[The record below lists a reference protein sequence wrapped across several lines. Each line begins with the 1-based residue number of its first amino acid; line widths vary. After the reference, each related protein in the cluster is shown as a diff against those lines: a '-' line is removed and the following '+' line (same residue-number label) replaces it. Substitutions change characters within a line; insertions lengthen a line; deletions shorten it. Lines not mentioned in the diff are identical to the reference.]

1 MINKDKKIRVAKR
14 NKLINSQDY
23 KWFKQLNQILL
34 TRNEP
39 QFDREMIKLCPKT
52 FKPQNRE

>member
-14 NKLINSQDY
+14 NKQINSQDY

-52 FKPQNRE
+52 FKP